1 MVCVLRRL
9 AAGRRRIRV
18 GSLGR
23 QAVLP
28 SDASIERTVG
38 SRTPGA
44 GSHSL
49 PRDRALR
56 PAGTR
61 AAVSAARAESRFRI
75 NLFPGAVAF
84 VLDPYVGGRGILE
97 PTLLGLVSLG
107 RDRSSDALDRAEM
120 MRYLAEAA
128 WYPTALLPSQGVT
141 WFAIDESS
149 ANATIHDGHHAV
161 SMLFRFDEFGMS
173 ESVSSEERA
182 ATEGNRMVMR
192 PRPANSLLARCDR
205 IRAVSVLRRSGCRGH
220 VADAKWTFAACTAR
234 GRTDRLIRA
243 GQACLITGRLPMKL
257 IQDEGTYRR
266 LIQKFLAGRS
276 TAGAFI
282 SRLSHFWKSDGASFG
297 GNSVVDAD
305 ADRHPA
311 MRN

>member
-9 AAGRRRIRV
+9 VAGRRRIRV
-18 GSLGR
+18 GSPGR

-28 SDASIERTVG
+28 SDASIERTAG

-56 PAGTR
+56 PAGSR

-97 PTLLGLVSLG
+97 PTLLGLVSQG

-161 SMLFRFDEFGMS
+161 TMLFRFDEFGMI
-173 ESVSSEERA
+173 ESVSSDKRA
-182 ATEGNRMVMR
+182 ATEGSRMVMR
-192 PRPANSLLARCDR
+192 PWRGCWSNYRKREGMRIPLSGEASWVCQGRQIPYWRGAIASVQYQFCDGQDAAVTWRTRSGRSRPALREAAQTDSSAQARLA
-205 IRAVSVLRRSGCRGH
+205 
-220 VADAKWTFAACTAR
+220 
-234 GRTDRLIRA
+234 
-243 GQACLITGRLPMKL
+243 
-257 IQDEGTYRR
+257 
-266 LIQKFLAGRS
+266 
-276 TAGAFI
+276 
-282 SRLSHFWKSDGASFG
+282 ASPG
-297 GNSVVDAD
+297 GFQ
-305 ADRHPA
+305 
-311 MRN
+311 